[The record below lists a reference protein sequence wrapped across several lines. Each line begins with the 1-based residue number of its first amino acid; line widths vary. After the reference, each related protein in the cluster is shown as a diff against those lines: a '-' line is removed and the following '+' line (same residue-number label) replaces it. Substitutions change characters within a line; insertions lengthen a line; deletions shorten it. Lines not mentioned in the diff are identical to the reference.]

1 MKQDKSIALM
11 KRSKE
16 MIPAGVNSPVRAYL
30 SVGGNPPFISKAKGA
45 SITDVDGNT
54 YIDYVASWGPM
65 ILGHAH
71 PKVVEAVCAAAKN
84 GTSYGAPTPLE
95 VEMAEEIISN
105 VPSMDWVR
113 MVSSGTEATMSA
125 LRLARGHTARSK
137 IIKFEGCY
145 HGHVDS
151 LLVKAGSG
159 GMTFGTPD
167 SAGVPE
173 GLARETLIATYND
186 LASVAALF
194 ETYPN
199 QIAAVIVEPIAG
211 NMGMIP
217 PVEGFLEG
225 LRTLTKKGGA
235 LLIFDEVITGFRVG
249 LSGAQGLYGID
260 PDLTCLGKIIGGG
273 LPVGAFG
280 GKKEIMES
288 IAPLGP
294 VYQAGTLSGNPLAV
308 TAGLTTL
315 RLLREEGV
323 YDALEEKGAYLAG
336 GIREA
341 FSAAGVSVQSHR
353 VGSMACNFFTDQPVV
368 DYGSAK
374 TCDTE
379 LFSRYFTGLLENGVY
394 IAPSQFETGFV
405 SVAHTRE
412 DLDKTIERVEKVARK
427 LR

>member
-1 MKQDKSIALM
+1 MKLETSIALM
-11 KRSKE
+11 ERARRV
-16 MIPAGVNSPVRAYL
+16 IPAGVNSPVRAYL
-30 SVGGNPPFISKAKGA
+30 SVGGHPPFIRDARGSR
-45 SITDVDGNT
+45 ITDVDGNT

-71 PKVVEAVCAAAKN
+71 PKVVEAIENAAHR

-95 VEMAEEIISN
+95 VEMAEEIVSA

-125 LRLARGHTARSK
+125 LRLARGYTGRSK
-137 IIKFEGCY
+137 IVKFEGCY

-167 SAGVPE
+167 SAGVPQ
-173 GLARETLIATYND
+173 GLAQETLIARYND
-186 LASVAALF
+186 ISSVKGLF
-194 ETYPN
+194 SRYPG

-217 PVEGFLEG
+217 PREGFLKV
-225 LRTLTKKGGA
+225 LRDLTRKYGSA
-235 LLIFDEVITGFRVG
+235 LIFDEVITGFRVG

-280 GKKEIMES
+280 GKTEFMQA

-315 RLLREEGV
+315 RILKEEGV
-323 YDALEEKGAYLAG
+323 YDQLEEKGAYLEKG
-336 GIREA
+336 VREA
-341 FSAAGVSVQSHR
+341 FEGAGISVQSHR
-353 VGSMACNFFTDQPVV
+353 VGSMFCNFFTDTPVR
-368 DYGSAK
+368 DYDTAK
-374 TCDTE
+374 SSDTE
-379 LFSRYFTGLLENGVY
+379 LFGRYFTGLLNHGVY

-405 SVAHTRE
+405 SLAHTTD
-412 DLDKTIERVEKVARK
+412 DLDRTIEAVAEVAGE
-427 LR
+427 L

>member
-1 MKQDKSIALM
+1 MKLDRSIALM
-11 KRSKE
+11 EKARKL
-16 MIPAGVNSPVRAYL
+16 IPAGVNSPVRAYL
-30 SVGGNPPFISKAKGA
+30 SVGGNPPFIREAKGA
-45 SITDVDGNT
+45 HITDVDGNT

-71 PKVVEAVCAAAKN
+71 PKVVEALKTAVER
-84 GTSYGAPTPLE
+84 GTSYGAPTSLE
-95 VEMAEEIISN
+95 VEMAEEIVSA

-125 LRLARGHTARSK
+125 LRLARGFTGRTK
-137 IIKFEGCY
+137 IVKFEGCY

-167 SAGVPE
+167 SAGIPE

-186 LASVAALF
+186 LSSVEMLF
-194 ETYPN
+194 SQYPGE
-199 QIAAVIVEPIAG
+199 IAAVIVEPVAG

-217 PVEGFLEG
+217 PREGFLQG
-225 LRTLTKKGGA
+225 LREVTRKDGA

-249 LSGAQGLYGID
+249 LSGAQGMFGID
-260 PDLTCLGKIIGGG
+260 PDMTCLGKIIGGG

-280 GKKEIMES
+280 GKAEIMES

-315 RLLREEGV
+315 RTLKEEGI
-323 YDALEEKGAYLAG
+323 YEQLDEKGAYLAKG
-336 GIREA
+336 VGEA
-341 FSAAGVSVQSHR
+341 FASAGVPVRSHR
-353 VGSMACNFFTDQPVV
+353 IGSMFCNFFTETPVV
-368 DYGSAK
+368 DYNSAK
-374 TCDTE
+374 TSDTDRFAKF
-379 LFSRYFTGLLENGVY
+379 FSGLLSEGVY

-412 DLDKTIERVEKVARK
+412 DLDRTIEAVAKVARA
-427 LR
+427 L

>member
-1 MKQDKSIALM
+1 MKLDTSIALM
-11 KRSKE
+11 EKAKM

-30 SVGGNPPFISKAKGA
+30 SVGGNPPFIREARGA
-45 SITDVDGNT
+45 RITDVDGNT

-71 PKVVEAVCAAAKN
+71 PKVIEALKAAVER
-84 GTSYGAPTPLE
+84 GTSYGAPTLLE
-95 VEMAEEIISN
+95 VEMAEEIVSA

-125 LRLARGHTARSK
+125 LRLARGFTGRSK
-137 IIKFEGCY
+137 IVKFEGCY

-173 GLARETLIATYND
+173 GLAKETLIARYND
-186 LASVAALF
+186 LASVEALF
-194 ETYPN
+194 SKYPDE
-199 QIAAVIVEPIAG
+199 IAAVIVEPIAG

-217 PVEGFLEG
+217 PQKGFLEG
-225 LRTLTKKGGA
+225 LRAITSKNDA

-249 LSGAQGLYGID
+249 FSGAQGRYGID
-260 PDLTCLGKIIGGG
+260 PDLTCLGKVIGGG

-280 GKKEIMES
+280 GKSEIMQA

-308 TAGLTTL
+308 TAGLMTL
-315 RLLREEGV
+315 RVLKEEGV
-323 YDALEEKGAYLAG
+323 YELLEEKGAYLARG
-336 GIREA
+336 VKEA
-341 FSAAGVSVQSHR
+341 FESAGIPVQSHR
-353 VGSMACNFFTDQPVV
+353 IGSMFCNYFTETPVV
-368 DYGSAK
+368 DYDTAK
-374 TCDTE
+374 QSDTE
-379 LFSRYFTGLLENGVY
+379 RFAKYFMGLLDAGIYV
-394 IAPSQFETGFV
+394 APSQFETGFV
-405 SVAHTRE
+405 SLAHTRE
-412 DLDKTIERVEKVARK
+412 DMDRTIETVARVVK
-427 LR
+427 NL

>member
-1 MKQDKSIALM
+1 ME
-11 KRSKE
+11 RSKKI
-16 MIPAGVNSPVRAYL
+16 IPAGVNSPVRAYL
-30 SVGGNPPFISKAKGA
+30 SVGGNPPFIRKAKGA
-45 SITDVDGNT
+45 RITDVDGNT

-71 PKVVEAVCAAAKN
+71 PKVIETICAAVKR

-95 VEMAEEIISN
+95 VEMAEEILSN
-105 VPSMDWVR
+105 VPSMEWVR

-125 LRLARGHTARSK
+125 LRLARGYTSRSK

-194 ETYPN
+194 EQYPD

-217 PVEGFLEG
+217 PAGGFLEG
-225 LRTLTKKGGA
+225 LRVLTKKGGA

-280 GKKEIMES
+280 GKEDIMGA

-315 RLLREEGV
+315 RILREEGV
-323 YDALEEKGAYLAG
+323 YEELEEKGVYLAR
-336 GIREA
+336 GIGEV
-341 FSAAGVSVQSHR
+341 FAGSGITVQSHR
-353 VGSMACNFFTDQPVV
+353 VGSMFCNFFSDQPVV
-368 DYGSAK
+368 DYESAK
-374 TCDTE
+374 ASDTAF
-379 LFSRYFTGLLENGVY
+379 FSRYFAGLLANGIY

-405 SVAHTRE
+405 SIAHSKE
-412 DLDKTIERVEKVARK
+412 DLDRTIEVVSEVVRE

>member
-1 MKQDKSIALM
+1 MN
-11 KRSKE
+11 RSKE

-30 SVGGNPPFISKAKGA
+30 SVGGNPPFISKAEGA
-45 SITDVDGNT
+45 SITDVDGNV

-71 PKVVEAVCAAAKN
+71 PKVVEAVCAAAKK

-125 LRLARGHTARSK
+125 LRLARGHTARPK

-173 GLARETLIATYND
+173 GLARETLIATYNN

-194 ETYPN
+194 EQYPD
-199 QIAAVIVEPIAG
+199 QVAAVIVEPIAG

-225 LRTLTKKGGA
+225 LRALTKKSGA

-280 GKKEIMES
+280 GKKEIMDS

-323 YDALEEKGAYLAG
+323 YDALEEKGVYLAG

-341 FSAAGVSVQSHR
+341 FSAAGIPVQSHR
-353 VGSMACNFFTDQPVV
+353 VGSMVCNFFTDQPVV
-368 DYGSAK
+368 DYESAK
-374 TCDTE
+374 MCDTE

-412 DLDKTIERVEKVARK
+412 DLDKTIERVAKVVRK

>member
-1 MKQDKSIALM
+1 MKLDTSIALM
-11 KRSKE
+11 EKAKK

-30 SVGGNPPFISKAKGA
+30 SVGGNPPFIKEAQGAK
-45 SITDVDGNT
+45 ITDVDGNT

-71 PKVVEAVCAAAKN
+71 PKVVEAIKAAAER

-95 VEMAEEIISN
+95 VEMAEEIVAA

-125 LRLARGHTARSK
+125 LRLARGFTGRTK
-137 IIKFEGCY
+137 IVKFEGCY

-167 SAGVPE
+167 SAGIPE
-173 GLARETLIATYND
+173 GLARETLIATYNG
-186 LASVAALF
+186 LASVEALF
-194 ETYPN
+194 SRHPGE
-199 QIAAVIVEPIAG
+199 IAAVIVEPIAG

-217 PVEGFLEG
+217 PREGFLEG
-225 LRTLTKKGGA
+225 LREITRKDGA

-249 LSGAQGLYGID
+249 FSGAQGRFGID
-260 PDLTCLGKIIGGG
+260 PDMTCLGKIIGGG

-280 GKKEIMES
+280 GKAEIMEA

-315 RLLREEGV
+315 RILKKEGI
-323 YDALEEKGAYLAG
+323 YEQLEEMGAYLAKG
-336 GIREA
+336 VGEAGAGIP
-341 FSAAGVSVQSHR
+341 VQSHR
-353 VGSMACNFFTDQPVV
+353 IGSMFCNFFTETPVV
-368 DYGSAK
+368 DYATAK
-374 TCDTE
+374 TSDTE
-379 LFSRYFTGLLENGVY
+379 RFARFFSGLLSEGIY

-405 SVAHTRE
+405 STAHTRE
-412 DLDKTIERVEKVARK
+412 DLDRTIEAVARVAK
-427 LR
+427 SL

>member
-1 MKQDKSIALM
+1 MKRDVSLALM
-11 KRSKE
+11 EKAEKI
-16 MIPAGVNSPVRAYL
+16 IPAGVNSPVRAYR
-30 SVGGNPPFISKAKGA
+30 SVGGNPPFIREAKGA
-45 SITDVDGNT
+45 RITDVDGNT

-71 PKVVEAVCAAAKN
+71 EKVVEALEQAARK

-95 VEMAEEIISN
+95 VEMAEEIVSA

-125 LRLARGHTARSK
+125 LRLARGFTGRTK
-137 IIKFEGCY
+137 IVKFEGCY

-167 SAGVPE
+167 SAGIPE
-173 GLARETLIATYND
+173 GLARETLIATFND
-186 LASVAALF
+186 LPSVVALF
-194 ETYPN
+194 DQYPGE
-199 QIAAVIVEPIAG
+199 IAAVIVEPIAG

-217 PVEGFLEG
+217 PKKGFLEG
-225 LRTLTKKGGA
+225 LREVTQKDGT

-249 LSGAQGLYGID
+249 VSGAQGMFGID

-280 GKKEIMES
+280 GKMDIMQA

-315 RLLREEGV
+315 RLLKEEGV
-323 YDALEEKGAYLAG
+323 YEQLEEKGAYLSKG
-336 GIREA
+336 VGEA
-341 FSAAGVSVQSHR
+341 FSNAGVPVQSHR
-353 VGSMACNFFTDQPVV
+353 VGSMFCNFFADAPVV
-368 DYGSAK
+368 DYTSAK
-374 TCDTE
+374 ASDTE
-379 LFSRYFTGLLENGVY
+379 RFAKFFTGLLNEGIY

-405 SVAHTRE
+405 SLAHTKE
-412 DLDKTIERVEKVARK
+412 DLDRTIEVVGKVAGT
-427 LR
+427 L

>member
-1 MKQDKSIALM
+1 MKLDTSIALM
-11 KRSKE
+11 ERARKI
-16 MIPAGVNSPVRAYL
+16 IPAGVNSPVRAYL
-30 SVGGNPPFISKAKGA
+30 SVGGHPPFIREAKGA
-45 SITDVDGNT
+45 YITDVDGNT

-71 PKVVEAVCAAAKN
+71 PRVVEALNDATRR

-95 VEMAEEIISN
+95 VEMAEEIVAA

-125 LRLARGHTARSK
+125 LRLARGYTGHNK

-167 SAGVPE
+167 SAGVPQ
-173 GLARETLIATYND
+173 GLARETLVARYND
-186 LASVAALF
+186 LTSVEELF
-194 ETYPN
+194 MNYPGE
-199 QIAAVIVEPIAG
+199 IAAVIVEPIAG

-217 PVEGFLEG
+217 PGAGFLEG
-225 LRTLTKKGGA
+225 LRDMTRKNGA

-260 PDLTCLGKIIGGG
+260 PDMTCLGKIIGGG

-280 GKKEIMES
+280 GKSDIMKA

-315 RLLREEGV
+315 RILKEEGV
-323 YDALEEKGAYLAG
+323 YKQLEEKAAYLAKG
-336 GIREA
+336 VKTAFKDAGI
-341 FSAAGVSVQSHR
+341 SIQSHR
-353 VGSMACNFFTDQPVV
+353 VGSMFCNFFTDTPVR
-368 DYGSAK
+368 DYDTAK
-374 TCDTE
+374 ASDTG
-379 LFSRYFTGLLENGVY
+379 LFGRYFTGMLNEGIY
-394 IAPSQFETGFV
+394 MAPSQFETGFV
-405 SVAHTRE
+405 SLAHTRE
-412 DLDKTIERVEKVARK
+412 DLDRTIEAVSKV
-427 LR
+427 LRGL

>member
-194 ETYPN
+194 ETYPD
-199 QIAAVIVEPIAG
+199 QIAAVIVEPVAG

-323 YDALEEKGAYLAG
+323 YDALEEKSAYLAG

-368 DYGSAK
+368 DYKSAK

-405 SVAHTRE
+405 SIAHTRE
-412 DLDKTIERVEKVARK
+412 DLDKTIERVAKVVRK

>member
-1 MKQDKSIALM
+1 MKLDTSIALM
-11 KRSKE
+11 ERAKKI
-16 MIPAGVNSPVRAYL
+16 IPAGVNSPVRAYL
-30 SVGGNPPFISKAKGA
+30 SVGGHPPFIKEAKGA
-45 SITDVDGNT
+45 TITDVDGNT

-71 PKVVEAVCAAAKN
+71 PKVVEALNQATRR

-95 VEMAEEIISN
+95 VEMAEEIIAA

-125 LRLARGHTARSK
+125 LRLARGYTGRSK

-173 GLARETLIATYND
+173 GLARETLIARFND
-186 LASVAALF
+186 LSSVEALF
-194 ETYPN
+194 AQYPEE
-199 QIAAVIVEPIAG
+199 IAGVIVEPIAG

-217 PVEGFLEG
+217 PREGFLKG
-225 LRTLTKKGGA
+225 LREITRRHGT

-249 LSGAQGLYGID
+249 LTGAQGLFGID
-260 PDLTCLGKIIGGG
+260 PDMTCLGKIIGGG

-280 GKKEIMES
+280 GKADIMQAL
-288 IAPLGP
+288 APLGP

-308 TAGLTTL
+308 TAGITTRRML
-315 RLLREEGV
+315 KEEGV
-323 YDALEEKGAYLAG
+323 DEQLEEKGAYLAKG
-336 GIREA
+336 VAEAYHDEGI
-341 FSAAGVSVQSHR
+341 SIQSHR
-353 VGSMACNFFTDQPVV
+353 VGSMFCNFFTDTPVT
-368 DYGSAK
+368 DYDTAK
-374 TCDTE
+374 SSDTD
-379 LFSRYFTGLLENGVY
+379 LFARVFTGLLEEGIY

-405 SVAHTRE
+405 SLAHTKE
-412 DLDKTIERVEKVARK
+412 DLDRTIEAVRKVAK
-427 LR
+427 GL

>member
-1 MKQDKSIALM
+1 MKLDTSIALM
-11 KRSKE
+11 EKAKK

-30 SVGGNPPFISKAKGA
+30 SVGGNPPFIKEARGA
-45 SITDVDGNT
+45 TITDVDGNT
-54 YIDYVASWGPM
+54 YIDFVASWGPM

-71 PKVVEAVCAAAKN
+71 PKVIEALKAAAER

-95 VEMAEEIISN
+95 VEMAEEIVSA

-125 LRLARGHTARSK
+125 LRLARGFTGRTK
-137 IIKFEGCY
+137 IVKFEGCY

-167 SAGVPE
+167 SAGIPE

-186 LASVAALF
+186 LASVEALF
-194 ETYPN
+194 SQYPGE
-199 QIAAVIVEPIAG
+199 IAAVIVEPVAG

-217 PVEGFLEG
+217 PKEGFLEG
-225 LRTLTKKGGA
+225 LREVTRKDGA

-249 LSGAQGLYGID
+249 LSGAQGMFGID
-260 PDLTCLGKIIGGG
+260 PDMTCLGKIIGGG

-280 GKKEIMES
+280 GKAKIMEA

-315 RLLREEGV
+315 RVLKEEGI
-323 YDALEEKGAYLAG
+323 YGQLDEKGAYLAKG
-336 GIREA
+336 VKEA
-341 FSAAGVSVQSHR
+341 FDDAGIPVQSHR
-353 VGSMACNFFTDQPVV
+353 IGSMFCNFFTEAPVV
-368 DYGSAK
+368 DYESAK
-374 TCDTE
+374 ASDTE
-379 LFSRYFTGLLENGVY
+379 RFAKFFTGLLSEGVY

-405 SVAHTRE
+405 SIAHTKD
-412 DLDKTIERVEKVARK
+412 DLDRTIEAIGKVAK
-427 LR
+427 TL